1 MDIDKI
7 IDKVNDLMALA
18 SDPAA
23 SDNEASLA
31 YERAQRLI
39 DRYRLEDWRRDR
51 TRRVMTERSVPLA
64 ARGWNTFQLEL
75 AGIVARANGC
85 RVYGSYD
92 YSAATGRRGRL
103 NAHFVGEARDA
114 DTAVM
119 LFQAIE
125 LDCLTRIRRTWSDRL
140 DAMAEGD
147 PDERRYVAYHMAKHR
162 DRWACG
168 FRQGWNDRLR
178 ERFASLRTENLA
190 IPAGRDLVLT
200 RERQLD
206 EYFSKRPVSAA
217 RLPATWPW
225 ASTRWRLPAARW
237 AHRASAETGTPT
249 ARRRCLLDSAV
260 RYVGGAPNGSQPPY
274 DRPPA
279 PIFSEPG
286 VGFSASSGC
295 HRPYRA
301 SRSAPVSVFAST
313 PNSAPT
319 RFSMDSSASASNAR
333 SARRP
338 LRITSTAG
346 ASTSATVPLSRSTS
360 QADAPA
366 NVGCVTSTC
375 RPRSLYV
382 RLSPS
387 SAAASPSALTGRRP
401 P

>member
-64 ARGWNTFQLEL
+64 ARSWNTFQLEL

-125 LDCLTRIRRTWSDRL
+125 LDCLTRIRRTWSDHL

-206 EYFSKRPVSAA
+206 EYFSKLDLRKEHPRTIRYSLEAA
-217 RLPATWPW
+217 GLGREAAGDVALGLDPLE
-225 ASTRWRLPAARW
+225 ASG
-237 AHRASAETGTPT
+237 RA
-249 ARRRCLLDSAV
+249 L
-260 RYVGGAPNGSQPPY
+260 GA
-274 DRPPA
+274 
-279 PIFSEPG
+279 
-286 VGFSASSGC
+286 
-295 HRPYRA
+295 
-301 SRSAPVSVFAST
+301 
-313 PNSAPT
+313 
-319 RFSMDSSASASNAR
+319 
-333 SARRP
+333 
-338 LRITSTAG
+338 
-346 ASTSATVPLSRSTS
+346 
-360 QADAPA
+360 
-366 NVGCVTSTC
+366 
-375 RPRSLYV
+375 
-382 RLSPS
+382 
-387 SAAASPSALTGRRP
+387 
-401 P
+401 

>member
-92 YSAATGRRGRL
+92 YSSATGRRGRL

-114 DTAVM
+114 DIAVM

-125 LDCLTRIRRTWSDRL
+125 LDCLTRIRRTWSDHL

-147 PDERRYVAYHMAKHR
+147 PDERRYVAYHMAKRR

-206 EYFSKRPVSAA
+206 EYFSK
-217 RLPATWPW
+217 
-225 ASTRWRLPAARW
+225 
-237 AHRASAETGTPT
+237 
-249 ARRRCLLDSAV
+249 LD
-260 RYVGGAPNGSQPPY
+260 
-274 DRPPA
+274 
-279 PIFSEPG
+279 
-286 VGFSASSGC
+286 
-295 HRPYRA
+295 
-301 SRSAPVSVFAST
+301 
-313 PNSAPT
+313 
-319 RFSMDSSASASNAR
+319 
-333 SARRP
+333 
-338 LRITSTAG
+338 LRKE
-346 ASTSATVPLSRSTS
+346 
-360 QADAPA
+360 
-366 NVGCVTSTC
+366 
-375 RPRSLYV
+375 RPRTIRYSLE
-382 RLSPS
+382 
-387 SAAASPSALTGRRP
+387 AAGLGREAADDVALGLDPLEASGRALAA
-401 P
+401 

>member
-75 AGIVARANGC
+75 ADIVARANGC

-147 PDERRYVAYHMAKHR
+147 LDERRYVAYHMA
-162 DRWACG
+162 
-168 FRQGWNDRLR
+168 
-178 ERFASLRTENLA
+178 RFASLRTENLA

-206 EYFSKRPVSAA
+206 EYFSK
-217 RLPATWPW
+217 
-225 ASTRWRLPAARW
+225 
-237 AHRASAETGTPT
+237 
-249 ARRRCLLDSAV
+249 LD
-260 RYVGGAPNGSQPPY
+260 
-274 DRPPA
+274 
-279 PIFSEPG
+279 
-286 VGFSASSGC
+286 
-295 HRPYRA
+295 
-301 SRSAPVSVFAST
+301 
-313 PNSAPT
+313 
-319 RFSMDSSASASNAR
+319 
-333 SARRP
+333 
-338 LRITSTAG
+338 LRKE
-346 ASTSATVPLSRSTS
+346 
-360 QADAPA
+360 
-366 NVGCVTSTC
+366 
-375 RPRSLYV
+375 RPRTIRYSLE
-382 RLSPS
+382 
-387 SAAASPSALTGRRP
+387 AAGLGREAAGDVALGLDPLEASGRALGA
-401 P
+401 